1 MTTIAN
7 LRATPQRSC
16 GIASDQYRIPQL
28 RCGVAREPLARVD
41 RHGFCERSSIM
52 RNSTRSETHL
62 PGALVAGAAGAAAVT
77 ATNELVRQITP
88 RAPRLDELGKR
99 GLARTMRAAGA
110 RPPKGRK
117 LYWSAMAG
125 DLALN
130 TLYYALAGTGRRAV
144 ARGGMLGAL
153 AGAGAVVL
161 PPLLGLGLAPR
172 GLTPRTKA
180 MTFAYYL
187 LGGLVAGAVGRSL
200 GRRRR

>member
-1 MTTIAN
+1 
-7 LRATPQRSC
+7 
-16 GIASDQYRIPQL
+16 
-28 RCGVAREPLARVD
+28 
-41 RHGFCERSSIM
+41 M
-52 RNSTRSETHL
+52 RNSTRSNASL
-62 PGALVAGAAGAAAVT
+62 PRALAARVAGPAPLT
-77 ATNELVRQITP
+77 ATNELVRQSTS

-161 PPLLGLGLAPR
+161 PPLLGWAARRAGSPR
-172 GLTPRTKA
+172 A
-180 MTFAYYL
+180 
-187 LGGLVAGAVGRSL
+187 
-200 GRRRR
+200 RRR